1 MTTTW
6 LELRHPLEPHFVEL
20 LGDLDDVL
28 RGQGIPYLLSGA
40 MAREIL
46 LHYGHGCTRG
56 RETSDMDFGVTVADW
71 KAYKALRESLVASGR
86 FRLDPKEAQRVIHTH
101 TRTGLE
107 TRVDLVPFGAI
118 AGADGTIA
126 WPPDGAHVM
135 HVLGYEQAMACSI
148 RLKID
153 GMRGVPMASA
163 VGLAIMK
170 LVAYEDRAART
181 QGRDAADL
189 FELLRHHAETLSDA
203 QLYDADPEAME
214 RYEFRPEPAGAW
226 ILGRRVSEQLDDQL
240 RGWMRNILRPE
251 SRSKMLN
258 HMIRGHHALESET
271 REAEVNLLLE
281 AFQQGLGITDG
292 LLVPPLQ

>member
-6 LELRHPLEPHFVEL
+6 LELRHPLESHFVAL

-46 LHYGHGCTRG
+46 LHYGYGCTRG
-56 RETSDMDFGVTVADW
+56 RETSDMDFGVTVGDW
-71 KAYKALRESLVASGR
+71 KTYKALRESLVASGR

-101 TRTGLE
+101 ARTGLE

-153 GMRGVPMASA
+153 GTRGVPMASA

-170 LVAYEDRAART
+170 LVAYGDRAART

-189 FELLRHHAETLSDA
+189 FELLRHHAETLSDEH
-203 QLYDADPEAME
+203 LYDAYPEAME
-214 RYEFRPEPAGAW
+214 QYEFRPEPAGAW
-226 ILGRRVSEQLDDQL
+226 ILGKQVSKQLDDRL
-240 RGWMRNILRPE
+240 RNWLKNILRPE
-251 SRSKMLN
+251 SRTKMLDY
-258 HMIRGHHALESET
+258 MIRGHHRLEPENW
-271 REAEVNLLLE
+271 EAEAHALLE
-281 AFQQGLGITDG
+281 AFERGLGLG
-292 LLVPPLQ
+292 RPSSSR